1 LLIPLPALGNDECGS
16 ESAGRVLFGEKGF
29 LMHRDKI
36 FGINPVAEALRS
48 GRPMQRILIAEQRKA
63 GHEVQEIVRLAKE
76 RGVEVRWASRDALT
90 REAPNALHQGVIAV
104 VSATQY
110 AILDDILGIPAQRGE
125 AALFLI
131 LDGIEDPRN
140 LGAIVRTAEAAG
152 VHGVIV
158 PERRAAGLTETVAKA
173 AAGALE
179 YVPVAKVVNIV
190 NTIEELKKNG
200 IWTAAAEAGSRDV
213 YWDADFVRP
222 TALVLGGEDKGV
234 RRLVREHC
242 DYLVSLPLT
251 GRINSLNVSVAA
263 GALLYEVM
271 RQRRKGSKAIP

>member
-1 LLIPLPALGNDECGS
+1 
-16 ESAGRVLFGEKGF
+16 
-29 LMHRDKI
+29 MHQDKI

-63 GHEVQEIVRLAKE
+63 GREVHEIVRLAKE
-76 RGVEVRWASRDALT
+76 RGVEVRWAPREALN
-90 REAPNALHQGVIAV
+90 REAPNASHQGIIAI

-110 AILDDILGIPAQRGE
+110 SILDDVLKIPAKRGE

-131 LDGIEDPRN
+131 LDGVEDPRN
-140 LGAIVRTAEAAG
+140 LGAILRTAETAG

-179 YVPVAKVVNIV
+179 YVPVVKVVNLV

-200 IWTAAAEAGSRDV
+200 IWTAAAEAGGGDV

-234 RRLVREHC
+234 RRLVKEHC
-242 DYLVSLPLT
+242 DYLVSLPLM
-251 GRINSLNVSVAA
+251 GHINSLNVSVAA
-263 GALLYEVM
+263 GALLYEVI
-271 RQRRKGSKAIP
+271 RQRRKGP